1 MRRTARRWGRSLA
14 GAAALTVAV
23 SLLSTARAQT
33 APGPPPA
40 TATARPR
47 PDSIKTPLATFVVD
61 TARHA
66 AVVTPAPTDIVTRQ
80 LGLRIGVAIVVL
92 SLTTLLL
99 YNVRSR

>member
-1 MRRTARRWGRSLA
+1 MRRTARRWGRGLA

-23 SLLSTARAQT
+23 SLLPTARAQT
-33 APGPPPA
+33 APGPPSAA
-40 TATARPR
+40 TTRPR
-47 PDSIKTPLATFVVD
+47 PDSIKTPLATFMVD

-66 AVVTPAPTDIVTRQ
+66 AVVTPASTDIVTRQ
-80 LGLRIGVAIVVL
+80 LGLRIGLAIVVL